1 MDTALVASL
10 QELRQMNIPALRQ
23 RYLILCGEESKSS
36 NKAFLF
42 RRLAWKLQ
50 AQAKGGL
57 SERAQQRAS
66 EIVDEADLRVRAPK
80 GFLPYDVAET
90 GWSADR
96 SQASRDWRIPPPGT
110 ILTRR
115 HGNREIVA
123 KVLKKGFE
131 FESRRYRSLSA
142 IASEVTGTRWNGIR
156 FFGLAERRSV

>member
-1 MDTALVASL
+1 MDTALLTAL
-10 QELRQMNIPALRQ
+10 EELRQMNIPALKHK
-23 RYLILCGEESKSS
+23 YLSVFGEESKSS

-50 AQAKGGL
+50 AQVKGGL
-57 SERAQQRAS
+57 SERAQQRAA
-66 EIVDEADLRVRAPK
+66 EIVDEADLRLRAPK
-80 GFLPYDVAET
+80 GFLPYDDPAANWT
-90 GWSADR
+90 ADR
-96 SQASRDWRIPPPGT
+96 SLAPADWRIPPPGT

-142 IASEVTGTRWNGIR
+142 IAREVTGTRWNGLL
-156 FFGLAERRSV
+156 FFGLAERRNV

>member
-1 MDTALVASL
+1 MDTALLASL
-10 QELRQMNIPALRQ
+10 EELRRMNIPALKQ
-23 RYLILCGEESKSS
+23 RYFALFGQESKSS

-57 SERAQQRAS
+57 SERAQQRAA

-80 GFLPYDVAET
+80 GFLPFDVPAVE
-90 GWSADR
+90 WAADR
-96 SQASRDWRIPPPGT
+96 SLAPRDWRIPPPGT

-156 FFGLAERRSV
+156 FFGLAERRNV

>member
-1 MDTALVASL
+1 MDTALIASL
-10 QELRQMNIPALRQ
+10 QELREMNIPALKQ
-23 RYLILCGEESKSS
+23 KYVTLFGEESKSF

-57 SERAQQRAS
+57 SERAQQRAA

-80 GFLPYDVAET
+80 GFLPYDVPEV

-123 KVLKKGFE
+123 KVLNKGFE

-156 FFGLAERRSV
+156 FFGLTERRNV

>member
-1 MDTALVASL
+1 MLF
-10 QELRQMNIPALRQ
+10 
-23 RYLILCGEESKSS
+23 GEESKSS

-57 SERAQQRAS
+57 SERAQQRAA
-66 EIVDEADLRVRAPK
+66 EIVDETDVRVRAPK
-80 GFLPYDVAET
+80 GFLPYDVSVAD
-90 GWSADR
+90 WMADR

-131 FESRRYRSLSA
+131 FESRRFRSLSA

-156 FFGLAERRSV
+156 FFGLVKRRNV